1 MFLGHYGVG
10 FASKKIEP
18 QASLGTYIMA
28 AVFLDLLWPIFLLIG
43 LEHVKIDPGNT
54 VVTPLNFYDYPYSHS
69 LLMSIV
75 WSLLFGGIYYLI
87 KKNKKA
93 SIILGICVFSHWV
106 LDFIVHR
113 ADLPLAPGIETFFG
127 LGLWNSLPATLIV
140 ELFIFLGGAY
150 LYLKTTKEKD
160 KIGNFSLLGF
170 VLLLLIIYAMNLFS
184 GTVPPNVNA
193 LAFSALGQWLFVAWG
208 YWIDKHRIIMDSK

>member
-10 FASKKIEP
+10 FASKRVDSR
-18 QASLGTYIMA
+18 ASLGTYMMA

-69 LLMSIV
+69 LLMSLV

-87 KKNKKA
+87 KKNRKT
-93 SIILGICVFSHWV
+93 SVILGICVFSHWV

-113 ADLPLAPGIETFFG
+113 ADLPLAPGVETFFG
-127 LGLWNSLPATLIV
+127 LGLWNSLPVTLIV
-140 ELFIFLGGAY
+140 ELSIFFAGAY
-150 LYLKTTKEKD
+150 LYLKVTKAKD
-160 KIGNFSLLGF
+160 KIGKFSFLGF
-170 VLLLLIIYAMNLFS
+170 VVLLLIIYAMNLFS
-184 GTVPPNVNA
+184 GTLPPNVNVLA
-193 LAFSALGQWLFVAWG
+193 LSALGQWLFVAWA
-208 YWIDKHRIIMDSK
+208 YWIDKHRIIKD

>member
-10 FASKKIEP
+10 LASKKIEP
-18 QASLGTYIMA
+18 RASLGTYTLA
-28 AVFLDLLWPIFLLIG
+28 AVFLDLLWPVFLLLG

-69 LLMSIV
+69 LLMSVV

-87 KKNKKA
+87 KKNKKT
-93 SIILGICVFSHWV
+93 SIVLGVCVFSHWI

-150 LYLKTTKEKD
+150 LYLRTTKAKD
-160 KIGNFSLLGF
+160 KIGNFSLWGF
-170 VLLLLIIYAMNLFS
+170 VLLLLAIYAMNLFS
-184 GTVPPNVNA
+184 GTLPPNTNA
-193 LAFSALGQWLFVAWG
+193 LAFSALGQWLFVAWA
-208 YWIDKHRIIMDSK
+208 YWIDKHRIIIDDK

>member
-10 FASKKIEP
+10 LASKKIEP
-18 QASLGTYIMA
+18 RASLGTYTLA
-28 AVFLDLLWPIFLLIG
+28 AVFLDLLWPVFLLTG

-54 VVTPLNFYDYPYSHS
+54 VLTPLNFHDYPYSHS

-87 KKNKKA
+87 KKNKKT
-93 SIILGICVFSHWV
+93 SIILGLCVFSHWV

-127 LGLWNSLPATLIV
+127 LGLWNSLSATLIV

-150 LYLKTTKEKD
+150 LYLRTTKAKD
-160 KIGNFSLLGF
+160 KIGNFSLWGF
-170 VLLLLIIYAMNLFS
+170 VLLLLAIYAMNLFS
-184 GTVPPNVNA
+184 GTLPPNTNA
-193 LAFSALGQWLFVAWG
+193 LAFSALGQWLFVAWA
-208 YWIDKHRIIMDSK
+208 YWIDKHRIIIDHK

>member
-18 QASLGTYIMA
+18 RASLGTYIMA
-28 AVFLDLLWPIFLLIG
+28 TVFLDLLWPVFLLIG

-69 LLMSIV
+69 LLMSVV

-87 KKNKKA
+87 KKNKKT
-93 SIILGICVFSHWV
+93 SIILGICVFSHWI
-106 LDFIVHR
+106 LDFLVHR
-113 ADLPLAPGIETFFG
+113 ADLPLAPGVETFFG
-127 LGLWNSLPATLIV
+127 LGLWNSLPATLIL

-150 LYLKTTKEKD
+150 LYLNTTKAKD
-160 KIGNFSLLGF
+160 NIGKFSLLGF
-170 VLLLLIIYAMNLFS
+170 ILLLLIIYAMNLFS
-184 GTVPPNVNA
+184 GTLPPNANA
-193 LAFSALGQWLFVAWG
+193 IAYAGLGQWLFVAWG
-208 YWIDKHRIIMDSK
+208 YWIDKHRLGIDSK

>member
-10 FASKKIEP
+10 FASKRVDSR
-18 QASLGTYIMA
+18 ASLGTYMMA

-69 LLMSIV
+69 LLMSLV

-87 KKNKKA
+87 KKNRKT
-93 SIILGICVFSHWV
+93 SVILGICVFSHWV

-113 ADLPLAPGIETFFG
+113 ADLPLAPGVETFFG
-127 LGLWNSLPATLIV
+127 LGLWNSLPVTLIV
-140 ELFIFLGGAY
+140 ELSIFFAGAY
-150 LYLKTTKEKD
+150 LYLKVTKAKD
-160 KIGNFSLLGF
+160 KIGKFSFLGF
-170 VLLLLIIYAMNLFS
+170 VVLLLIIYAMNLFS
-184 GTVPPNVNA
+184 GTLPPNVYVLA
-193 LAFSALGQWLFVAWG
+193 LSALGQWLFVAWA
-208 YWIDKHRIIMDSK
+208 YWIDKHRIIKD

>member
-75 WSLLFGGIYYLI
+75 WSVLFGGIYYLI
-87 KKNKKA
+87 KKNKKT
-93 SIILGICVFSHWV
+93 SIILGLCVFSHWV

-113 ADLPLAPGIETFFG
+113 ADLPLAPRIETFFG

-140 ELFIFLGGAY
+140 ELSIFLGGAY
-150 LYLKTTKEKD
+150 LYLKLTKAKD
-160 KIGNFSLLGF
+160 KIGTFSLLGF
-170 VLLLLIIYAMNLFS
+170 VVLLLLIYAMNLFS
-184 GTVPPNVNA
+184 GTLPPNVNT

-208 YWIDKHRIIMDSK
+208 YWIDKHKSVKI

>member
-10 FASKKIEP
+10 LASKKIEP
-18 QASLGTYIMA
+18 RASLGTYAMA
-28 AVFLDLLWPIFLLIG
+28 AVFLDLLWPVFLLLG

-69 LLMSIV
+69 LLMSVV

-87 KKNKKA
+87 KKNKKT
-93 SIILGICVFSHWV
+93 SIVLGVCVFSHWI

-140 ELFIFLGGAY
+140 ELFIFLGGVY
-150 LYLKTTKEKD
+150 LYLKTTKAKD
-160 KIGNFSLLGF
+160 KIGNFSLWGF
-170 VLLLLIIYAMNLFS
+170 VLLLLAIYAMNLFS
-184 GTVPPNVNA
+184 GTLPPNTNA
-193 LAFSALGQWLFVAWG
+193 LAFSALGQWLFVAWA
-208 YWIDKHRIIMDSK
+208 YWIDKHRIIIDHK

>member
-10 FASKKIEP
+10 LASKKVEP

-28 AVFLDLLWPIFLLIG
+28 AVFLDLLWPVFLLLG

-54 VVTPLNFYDYPYSHS
+54 VVTPLNFYDYPLSHS

-87 KKNKKA
+87 KKNRKT
-93 SIILGICVFSHWV
+93 SIVLGLCVFSHWI

-113 ADLPLAPGIETFFG
+113 TDLPLAPGVGIFFG

-150 LYLKTTKEKD
+150 LYLKTTKAKD
-160 KIGNFSLLGF
+160 KIGIYSLVGF
-170 VLLLLIIYAMNLFS
+170 IVLLLLIYAMNLFS
-184 GTVPPNVNA
+184 GTLPPNVNA

-208 YWIDKHRIIMDSK
+208 YWIDKHRLIKDRK

>member
-10 FASKKIEP
+10 LVSKKIEP
-18 QASLGTYIMA
+18 RASLGTYAMA
-28 AVFLDLLWPIFLLIG
+28 AVFLDLLWPVFLLLG

-69 LLMSIV
+69 LLMSVV

-87 KKNKKA
+87 KKNKKT
-93 SIILGICVFSHWV
+93 SIVLGVCVFSHWI

-150 LYLKTTKEKD
+150 LYLRTTKAKD
-160 KIGNFSLLGF
+160 KIGNFSLWGF
-170 VLLLLIIYAMNLFS
+170 VLLLLAIYAMNLFS
-184 GTVPPNVNA
+184 GTLPPNTNA
-193 LAFSALGQWLFVAWG
+193 LAFSALGQWLFVAWA
-208 YWIDKHRIIMDSK
+208 YWIDKHRIIIDHK